1 LSTGDPDE
9 PNQRLFDE
17 LRQIRQELHA
27 LREDFE
33 KKGMRQEFES
43 RINELEIEERV
54 RQIQDEIV
62 EAGKPK
68 KKKRWFGR
76 S

>member
-1 LSTGDPDE
+1 MSDSSRDE
-9 PNQRLFDE
+9 TSQRLFDE
-17 LRQIRQELHA
+17 LHKIREDLHA

-33 KKGMRQEFES
+33 KQGLSREFEKK
-43 RINELEIEERV
+43 IGELEIEERV

-62 EAGKPK
+62 EGDT
-68 KKKRWFGR
+68 RRTF